1 MELDSQQAKRLKM
14 LLRVAEAEEKYL
26 KRCDARL
33 FSAPVSA
40 SVLKNLASNDDLAER
55 IDAFVAR
62 FGRLQDTLGD
72 KLLPMFLQ
80 VMGERTGTVLENLDR
95 AEKLHLIESA
105 DLWMAARK
113 LRNRMIH
120 EYVCDMNELAQALAL
135 AHQHIPMLGVARD
148 KLARRLLAVF
158 PSLSNAEGH

>member
-1 MELDSQQAKRLKM
+1 M
-14 LLRVAEAEEKYL
+14 
-26 KRCDARL
+26 

-40 SVLKNLASNDDLAER
+40 SVLKDLSSNDDLAER

-72 KLLPMFLQ
+72 KLLPVFLQ
-80 VMGERTGTVLENLDR
+80 VMGECPGTVLENLDR

-120 EYVCDMNELAQALAL
+120 EYVCDMNELAQALEL
-135 AHQHIPMLGVARD
+135 AHQHIPMLEAARD
-148 KLARRLLAVF
+148 KLTRRLLAAF
-158 PSLSNAEGH
+158 PSLSTVHECSQ

>member
-1 MELDSQQAKRLKM
+1 MELDLQQAKRLQT

-33 FSAPVSA
+33 FSAPISA
-40 SVLKNLASNDDLAER
+40 SVLKGLELNDDLAER

-72 KLLPMFLQ
+72 KLLPVFLQ

-95 AEKLHLIESA
+95 AEKLDLIESA

-120 EYVCDMNELAQALAL
+120 EYVCDMKELAQVLEL
-135 AHQHIPMLGVARD
+135 AHQHIPMLEAARD
-148 KLARRLLAVF
+148 KLTQRLLAVF
-158 PSLSNAEGH
+158 PSLSTAQGC

>member
-1 MELDSQQAKRLKM
+1 MELDSGQFKRLQT
-14 LLRVAEAEEKYL
+14 LLRIAEAEESYL

-33 FSAPVSA
+33 FSLPISA
-40 SVLKNLASNDDLAER
+40 DRLADLALNDDLAER

-72 KLLPMFLQ
+72 KLLPVFLQ
-80 VMGERTGTVLENLDR
+80 VMGERTGAVLENLDR
-95 AEKLHLIESA
+95 AEKLDLIESA

-120 EYVCDMNELAQALAL
+120 EYVCDMGELSQALGL
-135 AHQHIPMLGVARD
+135 AHQHIPMLENARD
-148 KLARRLLAVF
+148 HLTRRLLTAF
-158 PSLSNAEGH
+158 PLLAD

>member
-1 MELDSQQAKRLKM
+1 MEMNSGQAERLQT
-14 LLRVAEAEEKYL
+14 LLRVAEAEENYL

-33 FSAPVSA
+33 FSIPLSA
-40 SVLKNLASNDDLAER
+40 CVLTDLASNDDLAER

-72 KLLPMFLQ
+72 KLLPVFLQ
-80 VMGERTGTVLENLDR
+80 VMGERTGAVLENLDR
-95 AEKLHLIESA
+95 AEKLELIESA

-120 EYVCDMNELAQALAL
+120 EYVCDMNELSQALEL
-135 AHQHIPMLGVARD
+135 AHQHIPMLEAARG
-148 KLARRLLAVF
+148 KLTQRLLAAF
-158 PSLSNAEGH
+158 PSLSNTVKC